1 MLNPQP
7 DVFLPNGYLDRHVL
21 TAAAAGVLDE
31 AMAAARATR
40 WEMICSAHIFMGL
53 IATPDR
59 TVGQWARQ
67 AGVGLGQR
75 LVRFRRLFRKPGIVE
90 PFLRT
95 HREFM
100 TGDCIAALR
109 NARERCEELN
119 RTRITPADLL
129 WAVLAQDGCVIARL
143 SDDGLPAP
151 MLRVLLAETERL
163 HSAFG
168 GPFRSA

>member
-1 MLNPQP
+1 MLNPQY
-7 DVFLPNGYLDRHVL
+7 DVFLSNGYVDRHGL
-21 TAAAAGVLDE
+21 TAAAIDVLDE

-53 IATPDR
+53 IAAPDR

-75 LVRFRRLFRKPGIVE
+75 LVRFRRLFRKPGAIEPIV
-90 PFLRT
+90 RT

-100 TGDCIAALR
+100 TGDGIAVLR
-109 NARERCEELN
+109 TARERSEELN

-129 WAVLAQDGCVIARL
+129 WAVLAQDGYVI
-143 SDDGLPAP
+143 
-151 MLRVLLAETERL
+151 
-163 HSAFG
+163 
-168 GPFRSA
+168 

>member
-1 MLNPQP
+1 MLTQESEI
-7 DVFLPNGYLDRHVL
+7 FLPSGFVNRSAF
-21 TAAAAGVLDE
+21 TAAAADVLDE
-31 AMAAARATR
+31 AARAARATR
-40 WEMICSAHIFMGL
+40 WESICSAHLFMGL

-75 LVRFRRLFRKPGIVE
+75 LIRFRRLFRRPGTIE
-90 PFLRT
+90 PMVLA
-95 HREFM
+95 HREFI
-100 TGDCIAALR
+100 TGDGIAALR
-109 NARERCEELN
+109 SARERCEELD

-151 MLRVLLAETERL
+151 MLRVLLAEAERL
-163 HSAFG
+163 HAASR
-168 GPFRSA
+168 GPSRSA